1 MLAQFVRGGGAR
13 VIPRGA
19 VVDQALIART
29 AAIRREAHAVMSC
42 DTGTGEQRTGKAE
55 GTGVEEE
62 K

>member
-1 MLAQFVRGGGAR
+1 M
-13 VIPRGA
+13 IPQGA

-29 AAIRREAHAVMSC
+29 AAIRREAHVVMSC

-55 GTGVEEE
+55 GTGGEEE